1 MNELH
6 EKFGPNSYPPP
17 EFTRPI
23 IHWPL
28 AFGDLR
34 RRSRPH
40 LSPPGAS
47 WTVAACVAVGL
58 CTLGC
63 SQRNRSADDLSA
75 PLIVAVAPVLNFS
88 NRSDWDPVRVTDL
101 VASELT
107 SLPGYLVV
115 PVNRV
120 RAALE
125 LTGRSVVTTPQD
137 ALELA
142 ALVGADATLVA
153 AVTEYDPYSPITIG
167 WTLQW
172 YERREHAPLAES
184 GELRPLGPAPAP
196 AAALPAWQFQHIY
209 RAADEQTRRDVRR
222 LAQDRPGYDSP
233 HDWKT
238 NLYSQE
244 RFIRSSIRS
253 AFESISTAAARAVLV
268 GDEAWR

>member
-1 MNELH
+1 M
-6 EKFGPNSYPPP
+6 
-17 EFTRPI
+17 
-23 IHWPL
+23 
-28 AFGDLR
+28 
-34 RRSRPH
+34 
-40 LSPPGAS
+40 
-47 WTVAACVAVGL
+47 VVGL
-58 CTLGC
+58 STLGC
-63 SQRNRSADDLSA
+63 SQRNRLADDIGT

-120 RAALE
+120 RAMLE
-125 LTGRSVVTTPQD
+125 LTGRSAVTTPQD

-142 ALVGADATLVA
+142 AQVGADATLVA
-153 AVTEYDPYSPITIG
+153 AVTEYDPYEPITIG

-172 YERREHAPLAES
+172 YERRENPQPTQTGEMQPLAPMLS
-184 GELRPLGPAPAP
+184 GDVV
-196 AAALPAWQFQHIY
+196 LPAWQFQHVY
-209 RAADEQTRRDVRR
+209 CAADEQTRRDVRR

-238 NLYSQE
+238 HLYSQE

-253 AFESISTAAARAVLV
+253 AFESISTAAARAVPV
-268 GDEAWR
+268 GDEALR